1 MSTLETFEMA
11 LQLTGVGMGLVF
23 LTLLLVMGAI
33 AGLDR
38 LFRPKA
44 KADEAATGTLMPAA
58 VAVGAGSTAADEA
71 AAIAVALEQRKRNEA
86 AAIMAAIAMQRGKQ
100 PAGAAP
106 FQRYTDLDG
115 VEIVGEVVT
124 VTDIDS
130 GAATWKGFGRL
141 KAMS

>member
-1 MSTLETFEMA
+1 MSTLETFELA
-11 LQLTGVGMGLVF
+11 LELTGVGMGLVF

-38 LFRPKA
+38 LFRPSA
-44 KADEAATGTLMPAA
+44 KADEAPASVLMPTAA
-58 VAVGAGSTAADEA
+58 AAGSAATDEA

-86 AAIMAAIAMQRGKQ
+86 AAIMAAIILQRGK
-100 PAGAAP
+100 PTAGTSP
-106 FQRYTDLDG
+106 FQRYADLEG
-115 VEIVGEVVT
+115 TEIMGEVVT

-130 GAATWKGFGRL
+130 GAATWKGYGRL